1 MLLPPELE
9 AQLDKIDLNNQN
21 LPENVRNMF
30 KKFVIKNANVMT
42 EYIIEVRYQTNIPEK
57 YRDNDD
63 EKYYEVVTKYLIP
76 FRWGFEISILFE
88 KEMENE
94 DEMETLIRFLTNDKN
109 YHKFFADS
117 NGKQKIVE
125 IIRIGE
131 IPFDVSEFRMKS
143 DTCLDN
149 IKWIILEL
157 NKIRKELMKYQNVEE
172 ELKYLDIFEHD
183 LNETSPIL
191 FSRENI
197 LHMKEKIPLRNLSKK

>member
-30 KKFVIKNANVMT
+30 KKFVIKNANVLT
-42 EYIIEVRYQTNIPEK
+42 EYIVEVRYQTNIPEK

-76 FRWGFEISILFE
+76 FRWGVEISILFE
-88 KEMENE
+88 KEIENE

-131 IPFDVSEFRMKS
+131 IPFDVPEFRMKS